1 MDERLQFVASRRVEA
16 GAEVVEARLAIVF
29 FAGEFVG
36 RKHLLRR
43 VVVHVGQRV
52 VGVGGAAFPW
62 LFLRSSW

>member
-1 MDERLQFVASRRVEA
+1 
-16 GAEVVEARLAIVF
+16 VF